1 VRWGHGARSGGR
13 PCSCPGGF
21 KLMIN
26 TQSKSVAPE
35 SSSLQM
41 VTIKVLTEIKG
52 MSEAKVTKI
61 REVAIKL
68 VGFGF
73 HTGTY
78 MLEKRKHVVRITT
91 GSENLDTLLGGG
103 IESCSITGAV
113 VYVHGWV
120 RLRFVDGADV
130 ILLSCMTEFGSR
142 AEWRVPDWQDPA
154 VSHPLCHGPAA
165 KGNEGGQR

>member
-1 VRWGHGARSGGR
+1 
-13 PCSCPGGF
+13 
-21 KLMIN
+21 M
-26 TQSKSVAPE
+26 
-35 SSSLQM
+35 QM

-73 HTGTY
+73 QTGTY

-103 IESCSITGAV
+103 IESCSITGAA
-113 VYVHGWV
+113 WV
-120 RLRFVDGADV
+120 AEIGNACCAGDLFGMHSRFRL
-130 ILLSCMTEFGSR
+130 
-142 AEWRVPDWQDPA
+142 
-154 VSHPLCHGPAA
+154 
-165 KGNEGGQR
+165 